1 MTKPTY
7 KQIRVTDND
16 VVRIEGSPPVAYLIK
31 MPEGS
36 PYEGLNFWH
45 PAQCTFKIKRGGYR
59 LSFRPDVWHF
69 KLYSGSKEE
78 DERYECRAEIN
89 ADEMISC
96 WTNND
101 K

>member
-1 MTKPTY
+1 MNKATY
-7 KQIRVTDND
+7 KQICVRDSD
-16 VVRIEGSPPVAYLIK
+16 VVRIEGEPPKAYLIK

-45 PAQCTFKIKRGGYR
+45 PAKCTFKMKRGGYR

-69 KLYSGSKEE
+69 KLYSGNK
-78 DERYECRAEIN
+78 DDNDRYECRTEIG
-89 ADEMISC
+89 ADEMMSC
-96 WTNND
+96 WAYST